1 LNARAV
7 ITPAATLR
15 VFGRSLEAQP
25 KSAAC
30 QQGEAENHV
39 AGGGIDGFRR
49 KVNVAHNAAAMRHIA
64 LYELVMASFYSLAAL
79 WENINRL

>member
-1 LNARAV
+1 LNARV
-7 ITPAATLR
+7 PITPAATIR

-30 QQGEAENHV
+30 QQVQAENHV

-49 KVNVAHNAAAMRHIA
+49 KVNAMRISRGVYASYLA
-64 LYELVMASFYSLAAL
+64 L
-79 WENINRL
+79 